1 MTAFVKSEQIIQDL
15 LTTLNGTTATSQQL
29 KEALLRESNCDYSS
43 QIITSLNSGEGDFP
57 DAVRSLK
64 QDTGVTLLQ
73 SAKRYFFN
81 DKAAAAN
88 TAKHKFAFATDTSQ
102 TQQFVLPL
110 YGAQSRDLIT
120 SYKSLP
126 PEYTINNQNKIIDS
140 TPYTYLVNIKLSMII
155 YDGENTPGPGHPAP
169 SFFNVPGSS
178 VDDIT
183 SDLVAGSFFGLEMG
197 FIPHS
202 QDVYFNS
209 SEYGGNGSFVLGNRI
224 RDFKRIELNGSYM
237 FVSHVPQGS
246 SAFNEINFNLNL
258 SQPCCNFGSR
268 GQHVGLF
275 KTLQANNKLID
286 SSNYVDIICLGY
298 IEVPM

>member
-15 LTTLNGTTATSQQL
+15 LTTLNGTSSTSQQL
-29 KEALLRESNCDYSS
+29 KETLLRESNCDYSS

-64 QDTGVTLLQ
+64 QDTGTTLLH

-88 TAKHKFAFATDTSQ
+88 TAKHKFAFASGASQ
-102 TQQFVLPL
+102 TQQFVLPIH
-110 YGAQSRDLIT
+110 GAQSRDLIT
-120 SYKSLP
+120 SFKSLP
-126 PEYTINNQNKIIDS
+126 PDYTINNQNIIIDS
-140 TPYTYLVNIKLSMII
+140 TRFTYLVNVKLSLII
-155 YDGENTPGPGHPAP
+155 YDGQNTPGPGHPAP
-169 SFFNVPGSS
+169 SFTNVPGSS
-178 VDDIT
+178 INDIT
-183 SDLVAGSFFGLEMG
+183 SDLVTGSFFTLSLG
-197 FIPHS
+197 FVPAGS
-202 QDVYFNS
+202 ATYVNS
-209 SEYGGNGSFVLGNRI
+209 SEYGGKGSFVLGNQI
-224 RDFKRIELNGSYM
+224 AQFKRVELNASYM

-246 SAFNEINFNLNL
+246 SAFNQVNLNLDL

-275 KTLQANNKLID
+275 KSLPANDKLID

-298 IEVPM
+298 IEAPV